1 MPNIVPRLLKET
13 TGETLFDKFVHEFFK
28 GHLFDYE
35 TSASNSLRQEEA
47 GQVIH

>member
-13 TGETLFDKFVHEFFK
+13 TGETLFDKFVLNLFK

-35 TSASNSLRQEEA
+35 TNASNSLRQEEKR
-47 GQVIH
+47 QVIH